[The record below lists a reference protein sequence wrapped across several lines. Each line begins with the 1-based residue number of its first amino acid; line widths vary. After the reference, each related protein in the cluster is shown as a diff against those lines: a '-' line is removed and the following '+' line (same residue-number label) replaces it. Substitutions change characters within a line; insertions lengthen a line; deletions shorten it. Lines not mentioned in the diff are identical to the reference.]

1 MKRVIRLTES
11 DLARIVR
18 RVISEQGV
26 KPPSIITNALK
37 SNNGAAAFSKIE
49 SAMYGPGT
57 NEGNVMAGVSMIKTK
72 ADYDACLAKVKAA
85 GYPTIMAWIAT
96 DMDYRTTITYDRDQA
111 AYQYWPGE
119 KEARNILARCEAILK
134 KFNSAEKIVKVA

>member
-1 MKRVIRLTES
+1 
-11 DLARIVR
+11 
-18 RVISEQGV
+18 
-26 KPPSIITNALK
+26 
-37 SNNGAAAFSKIE
+37 
-49 SAMYGPGT
+49 
-57 NEGNVMAGVSMIKTK
+57 MAGVSMIKTK

-96 DMDYRTTITYDRDQA
+96 DMDYRTKISYDRDQA

-119 KEARNILARCEAILK
+119 KEARNILTRCEEILK